1 MNFQYINHIL
11 KTTWL
16 LDESDIQS
24 LIWDLSEDVYEKVY
38 NNRYNYPKMV
48 HQVIEP
54 RDFAPQMKKKLK
66 VINLTDDLWN
76 SMKIQEQRNMEGVI
90 QTKWLEHKKS
100 LPPRDWQVFDEQ
112 CDEIYEELSN
122 ARKALGEYR
131 QKKSSKYVVPGS
143 RPQQDV
149 NEQMLI
155 EKIEKLKNEFDSA
168 KIIVETADIAYEK
181 NAENLFKQKMRS
193 L

>member
-11 KTTWL
+11 KTNWL
-16 LDESDIQS
+16 LDESEIYN
-24 LIWDLSEDVYEKVY
+24 LIWDLSDEVYEQVY
-38 NNRYNYPKMV
+38 NNRHNYSKMV

-54 RDFAPQMKKKLK
+54 RDFMFPVAKKLR

-76 SMKIQEQRNMEGVI
+76 SMKLQEQRNADSIIHE
-90 QTKWLEHKKS
+90 KWLTYKQN
-100 LPPRDWQVFDEQ
+100 LPQREWEEFDEH
-112 CDEIYEELSN
+112 CDEIYEQLSN

-131 QKKSSKYVVPGS
+131 QKKSSRYIAPGS

-149 NEQMLI
+149 NEQSLI
-155 EKIEKLKNEFDSA
+155 EKIEKLKNEFESA
-168 KIIVETADIAYEK
+168 KNIVEKADIAYEK
-181 NAENLFKQKMRS
+181 NAENLFKQKMRT

>member
-1 MNFQYINHIL
+1 
-11 KTTWL
+11 
-16 LDESDIQS
+16 
-24 LIWDLSEDVYEKVY
+24 
-38 NNRYNYPKMV
+38 
-48 HQVIEP
+48 
-54 RDFAPQMKKKLK
+54 MKKKLK